1 MTRVRGIRGAT
12 TADSN
17 TKEAIL
23 EATSELL
30 QTLVDTN
37 DVEVDDIASVQF
49 TTTSDLTAEFPAMA
63 ARLLMGWKYVA
74 LMSSNE
80 MNVPDDVKMCI
91 RVMLLVNTDKA
102 PHELNRAYLK
112 GAKNLRSRGT
122 EEV

>member
-23 EATSELL
+23 GATSELL
-30 QTLVDTN
+30 QTLVDSN
-37 DVEVDDIASVQF
+37 DIDVDDIAFVQF
-49 TTTSDLTAEFPAMA
+49 TTTADLNAEFPAMA
-63 ARLLMGWKYVA
+63 ARLLMGWEYVA
-74 LMSSNE
+74 LMSGNE
-80 MNVPDDVKMCI
+80 MNVSDAVEMCI

-112 GAKNLRSRGT
+112 GAKNLRSRGM

>member
-1 MTRVRGIRGAT
+1 MTRVLGIRGAT

-30 QTLVDTN
+30 QALVDTN
-37 DVEVDDIASVQF
+37 NIDVDDIASVQF
-49 TTTSDLTAEFPAMA
+49 TTTSDLNAEFPAMA
-63 ARLLMGWKYVA
+63 ARLLMGWEYVA
-74 LMSSNE
+74 LMNSNE
-80 MNVPDDVKMCI
+80 MNVPNDVKMCI

-102 PHELNRAYLK
+102 PHELSRAYLK
-112 GAKNLRSRGT
+112 GAKDLRSRGT